1 MTEIQRVLAQNLR
14 LLRKRLG
21 YSQALLAEQ
30 VNCAPNYI
38 SQIEQGKKFPSPVMI
53 EKLANALFVE
63 SWELF
68 GKRQDDDQEKA
79 NIELELIANISTSIH
94 NAFERLETVKFE
106 KP

>member
-30 VNCAPNYI
+30 VNCAPNYL
-38 SQIEQGKKFPSPVMI
+38 SQIEQGKKFPSPMMI
-53 EKLANALFVE
+53 EKLANALLVE

-68 GKRQDDDQEKA
+68 RKRQNDDQEKA
-79 NIELELIANISTSIH
+79 NIELELIATISTSIH